1 MKYLPKAALG
11 AWAWGNDGT
20 FGNHYTASDLKEV
33 YEAAMDNGLN
43 LWDTAV
49 VYGMGVSE
57 NILGELTK
65 NTERKKLILSTK
77 FTPQI
82 EDGTPMA
89 MQNMLNGS
97 KERLHTDV
105 IDIYWIH
112 NPMDVEKYTHMLIP
126 LAKSGQIKEIGVSNH
141 NLAELKQSVHEYE
154 ITCGEEATAAH
165 YLAHVA
171 LFTNSDAEDTS
182 DKVKLMTIH
191 AAKGLEFPYVLLCG
205 MNEGVFPSR
214 KTKDLLGMEE
224 ERRLAF
230 VAITRAEKGLF
241 LSGAEGRN
249 FDGSPRNRAILLS
262 KMRESISH
270 TAISICRE
278 IWKNHC
284 FRLESVFAT
293 NTLEKGAFLILIQ
306 ARVHILSSSIPRQ
319 HQGRYHF
326 V

>member
-20 FGNHYTASDLKEV
+20 FGNHYTASDLKKV

-65 NTERKKLILSTK
+65 DTERKKLILSTK

-112 NPMDVEKYTHMLIP
+112 NPMDVEKYTPMLIP

-141 NLAELKQSVHEYE
+141 NLAELKRAEE
-154 ITCGEEATAAH
+154 ILEKEGLKISAVQNHYSLLNRSSEKSGILDYCHKKGITFYAYMVLEQGALSGKYDEAHPFPEESERGKVYNPIMPEIKKLTDVMGEIGAAH
-165 YLAHVA
+165 
-171 LFTNSDAEDTS
+171 DASTAQIAIAWA
-182 DKVKLMTIH
+182 M
-191 AAKGLEFPYVLLCG
+191 AKGTLPIVGVTKTSHVTDVL
-205 MNEGVFPSR
+205 
-214 KTKDLLGMEE
+214 K
-224 ERRLAF
+224 
-230 VAITRAEKGLF
+230 AEKIKLTEKEIF
-241 LSGAEGRN
+241 CMENAADKLE
-249 FDGSPRNRAILLS
+249 LLS
-262 KMRESISH
+262 VRY
-270 TAISICRE
+270 
-278 IWKNHC
+278 W
-284 FRLESVFAT
+284 
-293 NTLEKGAFLILIQ
+293 EKIME
-306 ARVHILSSSIPRQ
+306 
-319 HQGRYHF
+319 
-326 V
+326 